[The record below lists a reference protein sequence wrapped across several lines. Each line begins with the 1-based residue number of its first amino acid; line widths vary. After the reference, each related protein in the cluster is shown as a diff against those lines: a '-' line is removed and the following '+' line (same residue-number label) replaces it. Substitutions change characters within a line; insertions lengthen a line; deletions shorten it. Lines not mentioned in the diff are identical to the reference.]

1 MEFAGL
7 LLLALV
13 LAGASSRRKTED
25 EAPGSSAAPPDAPAA
40 PPDAPAASDG
50 GDLVKTTLGILGSLV
65 TGGGATAATTG
76 GTATGAAG
84 ALTATKTA
92 VTTTAV
98 TAGSVTFGTVFVG
111 VIANPIAWVV
121 AVLIA
126 TRISQGMAH
135 HKTWASWLL
144 NCNANAEGLHAFE
157 REAMPELL
165 KGQTYTREEVR
176 DGRLDL
182 FRSGVDPI
190 KVQGWRTVFRY
201 VESQGLEIAT
211 WQLRAQAMHYL
222 TWRAFFAYWMIRHWH
237 VVNPESDFGMS
248 PRKRAGLYER
258 ELTGVGGLDHIPM
271 PHGRTEAPRV
281 DPNEPWPGD
290 PRELR
295 GVGIAEDTAG
305 LTPLQ
310 LKVAEFAGLLEALYC
325 LRWDPRFAIDADRNW
340 YARDVFEACKL
351 GQLGVTLQGEWFNF
365 DPAVW
370 GAPLAINPLRIKNRE
385 KKAVMLNGADAG
397 APT

>member
-40 PPDAPAASDG
+40 SDG
-50 GDLVKTTLGILGSLV
+50 GDLVKTTLGIVGSLV
-65 TGGGATAATTG
+65 TGGGATVATTG
-76 GTATGAAG
+76 GTATGTAG

-176 DGRLDL
+176 DGRLDI

-222 TWRAFFAYWMIRHWH
+222 TWRAFFAYWMIRHWN

-258 ELTGVGGLDHIPM
+258 ELPGVGGLDHIPM

-281 DPNEPWPGD
+281 DPGEPWPSD

-295 GVGIAEDTAG
+295 GTGIAEDS
-305 LTPLQ
+305 LSEEQ
-310 LKVAEFAGLLEALYC
+310 RKVAEFAGLLDALYC
-325 LRWDPRFAIDADRNW
+325 LRWDPRFAIDADRTW
-340 YARDVFEACKL
+340 YARDVFTACKL
-351 GQLGVTLQGEWFNF
+351 EQLGVTLSGEWFHF
-365 DPAVW
+365 DPKIWTAALSV
-370 GAPLAINPLRIKNRE
+370 NPLRIKNRE
-385 KKAVMLNGADAG
+385 KGAVLLNGADAG
-397 APT
+397 APA